1 LPKPAVISIIDD
13 DGSVRAA
20 IHNLVRSVG
29 YIVHTFASAEEFLRS
44 PQLNATSCVI
54 ADVQMP
60 TMSGVEL
67 QASLLAQG
75 NRVPFIFITAFPAES
90 ARASAEGRSDLFPDQ
105 AFRRRSVDQ
114 MPRRSPGRARR
125 ESGQMTQLGCRGIS
139 CVVSADRSCGGGQ
152 NTGRPRYGGGL
163 QAHDRA
169 ATGLYVRMSAPN
181 IETS

>member
-1 LPKPAVISIIDD
+1 MPKPVVISIIDD

-44 PQLNATSCVI
+44 PQLNDTSCVI

-75 NRVPFIFITAFPAES
+75 NCVPFIFITAFPVES
-90 ARASAEGRSDLFPDQ
+90 ARARALNAEATCFLTKPFGGEALIKCLDAALE
-105 AFRRRSVDQ
+105 
-114 MPRRSPGRARR
+114 GHGERA
-125 ESGQMTQLGCRGIS
+125 GK
-139 CVVSADRSCGGGQ
+139 
-152 NTGRPRYGGGL
+152 
-163 QAHDRA
+163 
-169 ATGLYVRMSAPN
+169 
-181 IETS
+181 